1 MSDTAWDNHH
11 WIRGGFRGKTTKPE
25 RKRARKTKKKTMP
38 SGHHSTS
45 SRPHKRAKHDSEKR
59 HVLEDL
65 VYNSLTPVVDG
76 ELEKLRLVQE
86 ATGDFLSPLQLD
98 FGALVGEL
106 QTIIKERQQFAKKT
120 GDFAGAFKD
129 VEAITTTLAHAD
141 KEHSTDVAQRGEER
155 SSRSAKEDRE
165 FLSFVGSNA
174 QDLRE
179 LDPFEVTHEAPSHG
193 TLLTEQKKR
202 TTNTAILAINIKA
215 ETFKME
221 TLDQIALSRL
231 LDMKDVLDK
240 LVLET
245 GIHQHCFGELG
256 GILNVAATSDVPDA
270 SGCDIKEA
278 PRGSF
283 RTYLRGL
290 HCRHILCDQE
300 SRLR

>member
-1 MSDTAWDNHH
+1 
-11 WIRGGFRGKTTKPE
+11 
-25 RKRARKTKKKTMP
+25 MP

-129 VEAITTTLAHAD
+129 VEAITTTLAQCWAEKARIRRSLMLSGWGD
-141 KEHSTDVAQRGEER
+141 SSPELSLKGE
-155 SSRSAKEDRE
+155 
-165 FLSFVGSNA
+165 LN
-174 QDLRE
+174 
-179 LDPFEVTHEAPSHG
+179 VTHEAPSHG